1 MDRDRRQALIQQY
14 KDGYRTIVAALSGAT
29 DAELDARPADGGWCA
44 RQTLHHVADSEIT
57 SAIRLRR
64 LLAEDEP
71 AIFGYDG
78 DLFAR
83 RLHYDRPIAA
93 SLDAIRAVRVS
104 SAELLDLLDEAE
116 WRRTGSHDEHE
127 AYGVEI
133 WLEIYAAHCHEH
145 AEQIAAALGEARGA
159 TAVRT

>member
-1 MDRDRRQALIQQY
+1 MDQERRRALVRR
-14 KDGYRTIVAALSGAT
+14 YREGPGVVEAALAGGL
-29 DAELDARPADGGWCA
+29 DAELDARPADGGWTA
-44 RQTLHHVADSEIT
+44 RETTHHVADSEIT

-78 DLFAR
+78 NLFAR

-93 SLDAIRAVRVS
+93 SLDAIRAVRIS

-116 WRRTGSHDEHE
+116 WARTGSHDEHE

-145 AEQIAAALGEARGA
+145 AELIAAALGEARSA
-159 TAVRT
+159 TAVRA